1 MREARVLDLLF
12 HGKNI
17 IINPDITLEV
27 ITQLSLLSIEYN
39 SSIKDLINKLDILP
53 K

>member
-17 IINPDITLEV
+17 KINPDITLEV